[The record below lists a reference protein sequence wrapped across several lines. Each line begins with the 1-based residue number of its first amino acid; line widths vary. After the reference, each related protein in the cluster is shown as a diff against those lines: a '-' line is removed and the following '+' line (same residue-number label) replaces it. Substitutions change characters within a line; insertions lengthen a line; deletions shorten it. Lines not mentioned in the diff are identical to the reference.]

1 MLVEMEL
8 YRVIVSEINDQ
19 QIIYLREVG
28 GGRSFPILIG
38 IFEATIINRRVLE
51 DPPPRPLTHQLL
63 KNTIEELGGE
73 VEDIVITTLEEHTY
87 YAVIRIRRDGELV
100 EIDSRPSDAIA
111 LSVQYSPAL
120 PIYVTAEVL
129 DEAIH

>member
-19 QIIYLREVG
+19 QIIYLREVDG
-28 GGRSFPILIG
+28 SRSFPILIG
-38 IFEATIINRRVLE
+38 PFEATIINRRILE

-63 KNTIEELGGE
+63 KTAIEELGGE
-73 VEDIVITTLEEHTY
+73 VEDVVITALQDHTY
-87 YAVIRIRRDGELV
+87 YAVIRIRRNGELI

-111 LSVQYSPAL
+111 LSVQYSRAL
-120 PIYVTAEVL
+120 PIYVAAEVL
-129 DEAIH
+129 DEAIL